1 MNTGA
6 AAVDQFWEDRALHY
20 REVLSIALSFRFSKR
35 DCSYLISRIFVFDI
49 DFVIDVSLSRSLT
62 SSTQELVRRPILPFW
77 DWKLVGGYSVN
88 SLRAILNRSLLCF
101 SIASTWFW
109 IWLSMLSKLQSIFE
123 ALKMGRKGGYYAVRT
138 GRKTGIF
145 QTWYMCQIFFQLRI
159 IPFSSHFLRE
169 SVSCCCLLV

>member
-1 MNTGA
+1 MTRG
-6 AAVDQFWEDRALHY
+6 LHY
-20 REVLSIALSFRFSKR
+20 RELLPIALSFRFAKQVL
-35 DCSYLISRIFVFDI
+35 YLFGQQKFFSIQWFCDRC
-49 DFVIDVSLSRSLT
+49 LSRSLS
-62 SSTQELVRRPILPFW
+62 SSTQELVRRPILAVW

-88 SLRAILNRSLLCF
+88 SLRAILNRSNRSLLCF
-101 SIASTWFW
+101 SITSTWFW